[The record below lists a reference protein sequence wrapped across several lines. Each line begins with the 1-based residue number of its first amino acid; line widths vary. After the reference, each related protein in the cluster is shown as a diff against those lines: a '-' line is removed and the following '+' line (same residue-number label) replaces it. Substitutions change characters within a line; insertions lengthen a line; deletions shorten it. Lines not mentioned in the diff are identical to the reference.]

1 MLSMPRFKTVIK
13 HENYNTILILI
24 GYVFFALLFLFSI
37 YFYKE
42 RILFS
47 DSVFQ
52 FFKIINFE
60 KINVEA
66 SRYGAIIPEFP
77 VLLGIKLNL
86 NLKLLTILYSVSF
99 IVLYFLIFTI
109 CTYLLK
115 NIKAGFA
122 VILVLTLCISQSF
135 FHPVTETHQSL
146 VYSVL
151 LFAILSYENFNSKL
165 LKYGLSVLSIGLAFY
180 SHPVALYS
188 VVFVIGYVAIDR
200 KQLKSNE
207 PYILLVLIVGMALT
221 KVIMTS
227 ENSYEGKFF
236 AELLNSPTI
245 LFDLYKASSS
255 KFFISRLN
263 GLYFWLA
270 ILELILLIKLIRN
283 NQLLKLAWHLT
294 ITVFFMLITL
304 ITYHKGDAN
313 MLMERAFMPLALF
326 ISIPFLNEVATDK
339 KKYLSAKM
347 ILLVI
352 VVGSGLIRIY
362 NQGLEFK
369 TRTEFNQNLLKKTAK
384 FPNRKFI
391 VSKTELDKHVITFW
405 SNSFESLILSS
416 IDKNVPTQT
425 VFPSNQI
432 DALTKYTKNANSVF
446 LGADFWLEWEINNLN
461 TKYFRLPDNTTYKVI
476 DLNEL

>member
-1 MLSMPRFKTVIK
+1 MTRFKTVIRQV
-13 HENYNTILILI
+13 NYNVLLII
-24 GYVFFALLFLFSI
+24 MGYFFFTFLFLFSI

-66 SRYGAIIPEFP
+66 SRYGAIFPEFP
-77 VLLGIKLNL
+77 VLLGIKFNL

-99 IVLYFLIFTI
+99 TLLYFLIFII
-109 CTYLLK
+109 CIHLLK

-122 VILVLTLCISQSF
+122 VIVVLTLCISQSF
-135 FHPVTETHQSL
+135 FHPVTETHQSV
-146 VYSVL
+146 VYSIL
-151 LFAILSYENFNSKL
+151 LFAILSYDHFNSKP
-165 LKYGLSVLSIGLAFY
+165 LKYVLSVLAIGLAFY

-200 KQLKSNE
+200 NQLKSVE
-207 PYILLVLIVGMALT
+207 PYVLFVLIVGMALS
-221 KVIMTS
+221 KILMTS

-236 AELLNSPTI
+236 AELLNSPAI
-245 LFDLYKASSS
+245 LFDLYRASST
-255 KFFISRLN
+255 KFFISKLN

-270 ILELILLIKLIRN
+270 ILELILLIELIRN

-304 ITYHKGDAN
+304 ITYHHGDAT

-326 ISIPFLNEVATDK
+326 ISIPFLYEVVTDK
-339 KKYLSAKM
+339 KKYLSAKI
-347 ILLVI
+347 ILLGI

-391 VSKTELDKHVITFW
+391 VSKSELDKHVTTFW

-425 VFPSNQI
+425 IFPSNQI
-432 DALTKYTKNANSVF
+432 GALTKYTKNANSVF